1 MNKKPLYFKQILNF
15 IDKLPIFIKKTEI
28 IKLVKAEDKIL
39 AENIYSK
46 IDLPPF
52 KNSAV
57 DGYAILKND
66 LNNIYKKISNKRI
79 AAGDN
84 KELKIKKGEAIRI
97 FTGAKMPSN
106 SNTVVMQEN
115 TKIVKDKIKLLK
127 IPIYGD
133 NCRHKGEDISKARDK
148 GIIKRTQEAGEGFD
162 HPNVSD
168 FLCICL

>member
-1 MNKKPLYFKQILNF
+1 MNKKPLYLKQILNF

-28 IKLVKAEDKIL
+28 INLVKAEDKIL

-133 NCRHKGEDISKARDK
+133 NCRHKGEDISKAFIFSIAER
-148 GIIKRTQEAGEGFD
+148 AVA
-162 HPNVSD
+162 VSA
-168 FLCICL
+168 IQ

>member
-66 LNNIYKKISNKRI
+66 LNNIYKKISNKR
-79 AAGDN
+79 
-84 KELKIKKGEAIRI
+84 
-97 FTGAKMPSN
+97 
-106 SNTVVMQEN
+106 
-115 TKIVKDKIKLLK
+115 KLSLHSFRCS
-127 IPIYGD
+127 Y
-133 NCRHKGEDISKARDK
+133 S
-148 GIIKRTQEAGEGFD
+148 
-162 HPNVSD
+162 
-168 FLCICL
+168 

>member
-1 MNKKPLYFKQILNF
+1 MNKKTLYLKQILNF

-28 IKLVKAEDKIL
+28 INLVKAEDKIL

-66 LNNIYKKISNKRI
+66 LNNIHKKIPNKRI

-84 KELKIKKGEAIRI
+84 KEVKIKK
-97 FTGAKMPSN
+97 F
-106 SNTVVMQEN
+106 
-115 TKIVKDKIKLLK
+115 
-127 IPIYGD
+127 
-133 NCRHKGEDISKARDK
+133 
-148 GIIKRTQEAGEGFD
+148 
-162 HPNVSD
+162 
-168 FLCICL
+168 